1 MIELL
6 TSTPLGV
13 RNNRPF
19 SRAKKPPSKNRS
31 MQSLYSPSKV
41 SPNRKVNS
49 ASETPAVLR
58 RPIIIN
64 SEMQSS
70 FDNGTTGC
78 LDIGSLMY
86 SRMSSVF

>member
-1 MIELL
+1 MMELL
-6 TSTPLGV
+6 MSTPLDV
-13 RNNRPF
+13 RNSRPF
-19 SRAKKPPSKNRS
+19 SRPKKPPSKNRS
-31 MQSLYSPSKV
+31 MQSLYNPSNV

-70 FDNGTTGC
+70 FDNGTTCC